1 MAIIIDG
8 KKIAQDVRNEI
19 KEEVLQLKAK
29 TGIVPGLAVILVGED
44 PASKIYVRMKGAAC
58 EEAGFLSREELINAI
73 KKVKDIPIKKV
84 REKPVEGIPELK
96 GRIKELKSKM
106 GDTSQINFLRKRIS

>member
-1 MAIIIDG
+1 MFREKRGSKMENEKPLEKRTVKELREMAL
-8 KKIAQDVRNEI
+8 EM
-19 KEEVLQLKAK
+19 E
-29 TGIVPGLAVILVGED
+29 GIVGVSA
-44 PASKIYVRMKGAAC
+44 MKK
-58 EEAGFLSREELINAI
+58 EELINAI

-106 GDTSQINFLRKRIS
+106 GDTSQINFLRKRISRLKKRTRRLAKRTAKEE